1 MKGDTERGGATTRK
15 GPRPLPPGGHGP
27 PVAARGERPHFWA
40 ALHSS
45 CFWSA
50 GRPSPYHPDN
60 RR

>member
-40 ALHSS
+40 SALVLFLECWAAVSL
-45 CFWSA
+45 
-50 GRPSPYHPDN
+50 SP
-60 RR
+60 